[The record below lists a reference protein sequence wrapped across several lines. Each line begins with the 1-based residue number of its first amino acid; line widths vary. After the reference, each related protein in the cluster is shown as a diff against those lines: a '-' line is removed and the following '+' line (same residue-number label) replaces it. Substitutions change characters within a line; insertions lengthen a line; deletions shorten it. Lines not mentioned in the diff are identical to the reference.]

1 MVIMESFAELYDYN
15 FSKIKDELYANY
27 PREFD
32 KFMRVES
39 STRPFER
46 RNYVSGLGLPR
57 PNRDG
62 QDIPWEEPTKGLTST
77 FIPVTYRLGYQIEKA
92 AVEDELWGLL
102 GSRPRSMVYG
112 SVVIRDMVAA
122 DLLNNGFTL
131 QSNYDLGG
139 TPLFD
144 TAHAREDGA
153 ATWANQINED
163 QPITV
168 ETVFNAIAT
177 LLSLMQDSI
186 GLNVGYSGTY
196 YIYVPMVNPDLWQQ
210 AVEVIN
216 SVMNPGTSDNRIN
229 AAIKQFNLVA
239 VPLRYLTN
247 PDAWFVGWDPNTPNY
262 GLTLIE
268 RVAPEIS
275 ALKPFGGN
283 DDVWWSRLRMR
294 FTAGYEN
301 KRGIAAVHAG

>member
-1 MVIMESFAELYDYN
+1 MVVMESFAELFDYN
-15 FSKIKDELYANY
+15 FSTIKDEMYAQY

-46 RNYVSGLGLPR
+46 RNYLSGLGLPQR
-57 PNRDG
+57 NRDG
-62 QDIPWEEPTKGLTST
+62 QPIPFQEPVKGYAST
-77 FIPVTYRLGYQIEKA
+77 FIPVTYRLGYQIEKQ
-92 AVEDELWGLL
+92 AVEDELWNLL
-102 GSRPRSMVYG
+102 ASRPRSMVYG
-112 SVVIRDMVAA
+112 SIVIRDMVAA
-122 DLLNNGFTL
+122 DILNNGFTL
-131 QSNYDLGG
+131 QGYDLGG

-144 TAHAREDGA
+144 TAHTREDGG

-163 QPITV
+163 QPITT

-177 LLSLMQDSI
+177 LLSLLQDSI
-186 GLNVGYSGTY
+186 GLNIGYTGTIY
-196 YIYVPMVNPDLWQQ
+196 LYVPMINSELWQQ
-210 AVEVIN
+210 ALEVVK

-229 AAIKQFNLVA
+229 AALQAFNIVA
-239 VPLRYLTN
+239 VPLRYIN
-247 PDAWFVGWDPNTPNY
+247 NSDAWFIGWEPNTPNY

-268 RVAPEIS
+268 RVQPEIS
-275 ALKPFGGN
+275 PLKPFGGN

-301 KRGIAAVHAG
+301 KRGIGAVHAG